1 MAASFGV
8 LEEVAMANRRTKTI
22 CTTLIDHGIDPAK
35 AQSLAEDLEERLQE
49 QTPEWNWRELR
60 TAWKNPASAF
70 AIGGL
75 LLTAAI
81 LYVTLE
87 QTLFGQAAPADRR
100 LPLLPSLV
108 VAGWLVLP
116 PLYFF
121 VELYFRGTS
130 KEAREMVQTYQQAAQ
145 RIWLAVAAV
154 LVALC
159 GLSFKV

>member
-1 MAASFGV
+1 MAD
-8 LEEVAMANRRTKTI
+8 ERTKTI
-22 CTTLIDHGIDPAK
+22 CAFLVEHGTDPAK
-35 AQSLAEDLEERLQE
+35 APSLAEDLAERLTE
-49 QTPEWNWRELR
+49 QSPEWNWAALSVARR
-60 TAWKNPASAF
+60 NPAF
-70 AIGGL
+70 LVAIIGIL
-75 LLTAAI
+75 VTAAI
-81 LYVTLE
+81 LYVTFK
-87 QTLFGQAAPADRR
+87 QTVFVPADPKEQP

-154 LVALC
+154 LVAFY